1 MDSLLWLAN
10 ELQFGLHTTA
20 EDSASF
26 PISMRTDFM
35 KHHGVAVVPL
45 GCLALISLRV
55 EGQRGELSYIGHVYI
70 HDYIHGEA
78 LESGKPLKVFT
89 LH

>member
-1 MDSLLWLAN
+1 MWLAN

-20 EDSASF
+20 EDSVSF
-26 PISMRTDFM
+26 PISMRTGFM
-35 KHHGVAVVPL
+35 NHHGVAVVPF
-45 GCLALISLRV
+45 GCLALISLCV
-55 EGQRGELSYIGHVYI
+55 DGQRGELSYIGHVYI

-78 LESGKPLKVFT
+78 LESDKPLKEYT